1 MADINPGKSEI
12 EAEAERERERETAKM
27 ADSERKGDSDVFS
40 GSQKEPH
47 SSGQDT
53 MAGIA
58 EIASSSTM
66 SSSKTPL
73 TGISS
78 SVSS

>member
-1 MADINPGKSEI
+1 
-12 EAEAERERERETAKM
+12 M
-27 ADSERKGDSDVFS
+27 ADSEGKGDSDVFS